1 MSGQGGKVMKNTCLI
16 IADGA
21 RARLFFAVPDEAPR
35 RKIRLIEQAALVN
48 AETQSR
54 GRNGAGL
61 VNSERNTNRQA
72 GPMHPVGA
80 QRQRHR
86 LEHERR
92 FGAEIVERAINM
104 TRDWNEGRMVL
115 IAEPRLL
122 GLMRERLREAV
133 NSKIRLEELAK
144 DYSGFSTAELERVVI
159 EQGLAS

>member
-1 MSGQGGKVMKNTCLI
+1 MKKTCLI
-16 IADGA
+16 VADGA

-35 RKIRLIEQAALVN
+35 RTIRLVEQAALVN

-61 VNSERNTNRQA
+61 VNSERNTNREA
-72 GPMHPVGA
+72 GPVHPVGA
-80 QRQRHR
+80 QRERHR

-104 TRDWNEGRMVL
+104 TRDWDEGRMVL

-144 DYSGFSTAELERVVI
+144 DYSGFSVAELERAVV
-159 EQGLAS
+159 EQSLA